1 MMKSKINSI
10 KYGTYEMFDIFLFI
24 NFDGDQNIGEI
35 RTIIKTRSF
44 LFWVVHLKG
53 FPLMVGIKKKTLKQY
68 KETALL
74 CEENISK
81 P

>member
-1 MMKSKINSI
+1 
-10 KYGTYEMFDIFLFI
+10 MFNMFLFI
-24 NFDGDQNIGEI
+24 NIDGDQNIGEI

-53 FPLMVGIKKKTLKQY
+53 FPLMVGIKRETLKQY
-68 KETALL
+68 KETTLL